1 MPFYAQ
7 ISTNSQEI
15 IDEVI
20 VYGRIVC
27 VFSFGLFFE
36 SIWTKVMQATGNMK
50 IPMIAQI
57 AGAFVNIA
65 LDPLLIFGIG
75 FFPELGIAGAAIAT
89 VVGQIAA
96 ALIVMKKAAKD
107 RRKYPNTKNT

>member
-1 MPFYAQ
+1 
-7 ISTNSQEI
+7 
-15 IDEVI
+15 
-20 VYGRIVC
+20 
-27 VFSFGLFFE
+27 
-36 SIWTKVMQATGNMK
+36 MQATGNMK